1 MVHIKKKKK
10 LVRKLN
16 IKGRRELFHSD
27 TVFTKPATSILNG
40 KILKTFPHRLEMRHE
55 YPLYSL
61 NFTLETPAN
70 AIGKEKNKSYKEWK

>member
-27 TVFTKPATSILNG
+27 TVFTKPATSILN
-40 KILKTFPHRLEMRHE
+40 IL
-55 YPLYSL
+55 YPD
-61 NFTLETPAN
+61 NH
-70 AIGKEKNKSYKEWK
+70 IIWKKDKNK